1 MMIFVLMMMMKT
13 IKLRRRVRFPAPVSI
28 RILKQFIKIIIMIIT
43 VISII
48 IIIIIILSA
57 PVSIKMVF
65 SQFILSITIWL
76 KSTIGSNLCNIYSTI
91 LHHRSLKILTISF
104 SIFITIIPLRL
115 NILTSSSIPEG
126 NPLMKSNILDG
137 RSNPHRCHHHHV
149 CPGEVLL
156 IIVIMK

>member
-1 MMIFVLMMMMKT
+1 MMILVLMMMMKT

-43 VISII
+43 VISI

-104 SIFITIIPLRL
+104 SIFITIIPSRL
-115 NILTSSSIPEG
+115 KTSSSIPEG

-137 RSNPHRCHHHHV
+137 RGNPHRRHHHHV

-156 IIVIMK
+156 IIVIIMK